1 MDSTEEMV
9 KKFGDRVGY
18 SAADLEHISEND
30 PRARLINRMPD
41 AFKRYSIVAEVVQA
55 RHCNT
60 GYKVGDRFVL
70 DADGNFITTLC
81 PKKICVYA
89 ISQLIVP
96 VALINERFSEGLPPD
111 EFHFMHYMRCLDTG
125 VECMGYGGVMLKV
138 SAVPRD

>member
-1 MDSTEEMV
+1 MASTDELV

-18 SAADLEHISEND
+18 SASDLEHFSEND

-41 AFKRYSIVAEVVQA
+41 AFKRYSIVAEVVQS

-70 DADGNFITTLC
+70 DADGNFITKLC
-81 PKKICVYA
+81 PKKMCVYA

-111 EFHFMHYMRCLDTG
+111 NFHFMHHVRCLDTG
-125 VECMGYGGVMLKV
+125 VECMGYGGIMLKV